1 MRCASARRPARLV
14 TDTAHSRAETVA
26 IRQTVAGVKLVRF
39 AGRLHATAG
48 HGGMHAGDAAFVAC
62 GDLEVHGRVY
72 SFYIHSR
79 HFLPTSSSNNFNP
92 TPTVR

>member
-62 GDLEVHGRVY
+62 GDLGPRPSIFFLY
-72 SFYIHSR
+72 S
-79 HFLPTSSSNNFNP
+79 
-92 TPTVR
+92 